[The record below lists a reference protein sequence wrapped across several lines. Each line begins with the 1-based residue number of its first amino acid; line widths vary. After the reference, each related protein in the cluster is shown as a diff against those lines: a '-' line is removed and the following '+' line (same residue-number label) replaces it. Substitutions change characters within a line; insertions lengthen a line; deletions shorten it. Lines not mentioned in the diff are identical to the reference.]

1 MKRSRLK
8 GINAVLEFSNRKKYQ
23 QLACSVQYLF
33 ISLRMVTAVA
43 HKPQPSRLLTI
54 KRTLM
59 KQNNSKRKALIPSGI
74 WCITSV
80 IVLFGYLGMVM
91 GVPNMLNTIMRTAHD
106 LLLNTVFYLMSIC
119 VITGAIGYPLYTSF
133 VL

>member
-1 MKRSRLK
+1 
-8 GINAVLEFSNRKKYQ
+8 
-23 QLACSVQYLF
+23 
-33 ISLRMVTAVA
+33 
-43 HKPQPSRLLTI
+43 
-54 KRTLM
+54 M

-106 LLLNTVFYLMSIC
+106 LSLIH
-119 VITGAIGYPLYTSF
+119 I
-133 VL
+133 